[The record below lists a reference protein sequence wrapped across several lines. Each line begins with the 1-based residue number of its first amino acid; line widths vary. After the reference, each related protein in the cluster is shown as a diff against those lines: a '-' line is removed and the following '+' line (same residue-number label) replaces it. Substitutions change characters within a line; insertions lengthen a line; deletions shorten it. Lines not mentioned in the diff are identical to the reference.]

1 MFFKRLRRIRRRH
14 TLSDLDHVVGS
25 WSKTDPITV
34 RDLCQ
39 NIAIFGKTGS
49 GKSSGS
55 GDYLLRCAVGYPNSG
70 GLWLASKP
78 EDKDYAIRLFREAG
92 RLDDLLIMEPGGTHG
107 YRFNILEYEMRR
119 APRPAT
125 SRSCCWFSAR
135 RLTGWR
141 GARAGQRAHLE
152 GEEPRRPRPRHR
164 DTHASDRPARPMGA
178 AMLLQ
183 RRGAVA
189 GRAGRRDL
197 EESYHAHLLEEARQN
212 CVTDIQTH
220 DHEAA
225 RQHWTS
231 AWPRLNDRTRSSV
244 ESGLFS
250 LLHVFNTG
258 VVRDLLATTTTIS
271 PDDLERRRWWF
282 VNMPIVPGDAT
293 ATFANTAVKLGVQ
306 RYILRRKPA
315 AGDPLLCIFCDE
327 FTKVANSYDSHTLN
341 EIRSHKG
348 AMITL
353 TQSISG
359 MYAHMHGK
367 GKAGEH
373 MTDALLGQY
382 GHIVVHTADHKT
394 AQFASETLG
403 HHLELMP
410 GGNPRSRVT
419 TSSCSWG
426 VPVHP
431 AASTTT
437 TSRCCSRWSS

>member
-1 MFFKRLRRIRRRH
+1 M
-14 TLSDLDHVVGS
+14 
-25 WSKTDPITV
+25 
-34 RDLCQ
+34 
-39 NIAIFGKTGS
+39 
-49 GKSSGS
+49 
-55 GDYLLRCAVGYPNSG
+55 
-70 GLWLASKP
+70 
-78 EDKDYAIRLFREAG
+78 
-92 RLDDLLIMEPGGTHG
+92 
-107 YRFNILEYEMRR
+107 
-119 APRPAT
+119 
-125 SRSCCWFSAR
+125 
-135 RLTGWR
+135 
-141 GARAGQRAHLE
+141 
-152 GEEPRRPRPRHR
+152 
-164 DTHASDRPARPMGA
+164 
-178 AMLLQ
+178 
-183 RRGAVA
+183 
-189 GRAGRRDL
+189 
-197 EESYHAHLLEEARQN
+197 LEEARKN
-212 CVTDIQTH
+212 CVTAIQTH

-225 RQHWTS
+225 SQHWTS

-244 ESGLFS
+244 EAGLLS

-293 ATFANTAVKLGVQ
+293 ATFVNTAAKLGVQ

-410 GGNPRSRVT
+410 GGNPRQPSDDFELFMGRSLFTPSFNYNYQPVLQPLVFMSGLRSGGPKNANT
-419 TSSCSWG
+419 VDGVVIRPGVQFSSGENYMITSF
-426 VPVHP
+426 
-431 AASTTT
+431 
-437 TSRCCSRWSS
+437 RQR